1 MLHQWQVILLCAAAL
16 ALLIQLFSAIRGSR
30 ERKRRDALRKLELV
44 LQPRETVKVICPQKK
59 GRVILTST
67 RILFE
72 TRAGFT
78 AVPVKHVK
86 KLRGTNSKG
95 NRTTVPANMV
105 SLTICA
111 DQEYTI
117 HNTGDEFLEL
127 VKLLQRKMNR
137 RSEVKK
143 QGAE

>member
-72 TRAGFT
+72 TGAGFT
-78 AVPVKHVK
+78 AVPVKNVK

-111 DQEYTI
+111 DQEYSLR
-117 HNTGDEFLEL
+117 NESEEFLEFAEL
-127 VKLLQRKMNR
+127 LIRKLIPKRKPK
-137 RSEVKK
+137 SE
-143 QGAE
+143 

>member
-1 MLHQWQVILLCAAAL
+1 MLSEWQIVGLCAAVIVLLVRLASAL
-16 ALLIQLFSAIRGSR
+16 RVRR
-30 ERKRRDALRKLELV
+30 ERRQRDALRKLELV

-72 TRAGFT
+72 TGAGFT
-78 AVPVKHVK
+78 AVPVKSVK
-86 KLRGTNSKG
+86 KLRGTNEKG

-111 DQEYTI
+111 DQEFTVR
-117 HNTGDEFLEL
+117 NESEEFLEFAQ
-127 VKLLQRKMNR
+127 LLIRKTTPKKKTK
-137 RSEVKK
+137 SE
-143 QGAE
+143 